1 MIIIVEGPDGAG
13 KSTLIKSMLKS
24 HPGST
29 CKHFGSPKT
38 DEEAFGYWKVYA
50 QAIEDT
56 DPTTVTIFDR
66 SWYSDVVY
74 GPIFR
79 NRLEMDPMH
88 VKMLELMV
96 QMHGGG
102 HVIYCKAPI
111 SVLWARCKKRG
122 ETYVLSKE
130 KLTEVAKSYSSI
142 MATQCRLPVIHY
154 DTGTSL
160 NKIW

>member
-13 KSTLIKSMLKS
+13 KSTLIEGLLKS

-29 CKHFGSPKT
+29 YKHFSNPKT

-96 QMHGGG
+96 QAHGGG
-102 HVIYCKAPI
+102 FVIYCTAPI
-111 SVLWARCKKRG
+111 NMLWSRCKKRG

-130 KLTEVAKSYSSI
+130 KLAEVAKSYGNV
-142 MATQCRLPVIHY
+142 MATQCGLPVVKH
-154 DTGTSL
+154 DTGVPLS
-160 NKIW
+160 KVW